1 MSEDFLTRWSRRKRD
16 AVDTEQAKGPL
27 VGPPVGPHV
36 GAPGER
42 DIIPEN
48 AVFEN
53 VTPSVD
59 GSEKATPPESAFD
72 LKSLPPIESIT
83 AATDIRPFL
92 APGVPAE
99 IARAALRR
107 AWSADPR
114 VRDFVGL
121 ADYDWDYH
129 TPGSAAGFG
138 PLEMTDELRRMVAR
152 ILGDIVDT
160 DAPERSDQPAT
171 GTQRVEEPSRPAGE
185 AKRVAALDEGITE
198 PRNGPQDRVGSV
210 TVTET
215 TASAALQNETS
226 RDQPSRSPIRRGHG
240 RALPK

>member
-16 AVDTEQAKGPL
+16 ALETEQAES
-27 VGPPVGPHV
+27 
-36 GAPGER
+36 APGEP
-42 DIIPEN
+42 DTHPGEAVPEN
-48 AVFEN
+48 AAPVEAIKP
-53 VTPSVD
+53 V
-59 GSEKATPPESAFD
+59 TPPEPAFD

-92 APGVPAE
+92 APGVPLE

-107 AWSADPR
+107 AWSSDPR
-114 VRDFVGL
+114 IRDFVGL

-152 ILGDIVDT
+152 IIGEIVDDT
-160 DAPERSDQPAT
+160 SDRAGEPAA
-171 GTQRVEEPSRPAGE
+171 GECAEESRPAGPE
-185 AKRVAALDEGITE
+185 PKQLLPDDRGQRAAVIE
-198 PRNGPQDRVGSV
+198 P
-210 TVTET
+210 
-215 TASAALQNETS
+215 ALALSAALQHEIPPDHAQ
-226 RDQPSRSPIRRGHG
+226 RPPMRRGHG

>member
-1 MSEDFLTRWSRRKRD
+1 MSEDFLTRWSRRKRN
-16 AVDTEQAKGPL
+16 AVETEQAKS
-27 VGPPVGPHV
+27 
-36 GAPGER
+36 APGER
-42 DIIPEN
+42 DVVPESAVPEN
-48 AVFEN
+48 A
-53 VTPSVD
+53 TPV
-59 GSEKATPPESAFD
+59 EPVEAVEPATPPAFD

-92 APGVPAE
+92 APGVPVG

-114 VRDFVGL
+114 IRDFVGL

-152 ILGDIVDT
+152 IVGDVVDT
-160 DAPERSDQPAT
+160 DRSKRAGEPAT
-171 GTQRVEEPSRPAGE
+171 GAECVEESPPLGAEAKQLAARDGEQPVDVPPDHARPAI
-185 AKRVAALDEGITE
+185 AIE
-198 PRNGPQDRVGSV
+198 PTATVSASLQHQTSQDQ
-210 TVTET
+210 
-215 TASAALQNETS
+215 A
-226 RDQPSRSPIRRGHG
+226 PPIIRGHG